1 MLKDWLKKHRE
12 SRKQKAI
19 ERNPYRFE
27 ERRLLLKQMELD
39 PMSDEYTKIQ
49 ARIKELTQTNK
60 VSRENKRRLTPEK
73 ATIWAK
79 VLGGLGTIGAIV
91 AVTKFERD
99 GLTATGEKRTI
110 LDALCRGAGNF
121 LHK

>member
-1 MLKDWLKKHRE
+1 MKEWLKKHRE
-12 SRKQKAI
+12 KRRLKAI
-19 ERNPYRFE
+19 EKNPYRFE

-39 PMSDEYTKIQ
+39 PMSEEYTKIQ

-60 VSRENKRRLTPEK
+60 VSRDNKRRLTPEK

-79 VLGGLGTIGAIV
+79 ILGGLGTIGAIV
-91 AVTKFERD
+91 AVAKFEKD

-110 LDALCRGAGNF
+110 LDSLCRAAGNF